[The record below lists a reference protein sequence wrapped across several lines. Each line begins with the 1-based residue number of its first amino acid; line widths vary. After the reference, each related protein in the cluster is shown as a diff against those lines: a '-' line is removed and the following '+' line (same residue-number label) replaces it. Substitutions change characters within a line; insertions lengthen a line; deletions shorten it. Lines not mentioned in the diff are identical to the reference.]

1 MGFNNNV
8 RKYRII
14 DTIKENGAVRTA
26 IASGNESSWRVKIVA
41 RVMNLLKRNNK
52 VVGEEGIIQPIPV
65 QGVPV
70 FDNNVVVEQQNSIEQ
85 QPKSILNPT
94 DGHNISPSVKK
105 KVSFDPTLSTVPEED
120 GDNLS
125 ISTDDGISLDSSE
138 DFDDAKWAAIGLPL
152 SPIKKVGIV
161 QRVKNILGS
170 FIDFFVSPFK
180 SKQTAPASTT
190 IDAHLG
196 LVVPGDNDILRS
208 SYRRIGDS
216 DEGIYSDFSDDN
228 FVYASEKAEQ
238 AITLGISTYV
248 EEIDTKPQQHI
259 TTVEFIAAIKP
270 TFV

>member
-14 DTIKENGAVRTA
+14 DTIEENGAVRTA

-70 FDNNVVVEQQNSIEQ
+70 FDNNVVVEQQSSIEQ

-196 LVVPGDNDILRS
+196 LVVLDDSTTPSYVGFDHDNTAQQKTTS
-208 SYRRIGDS
+208 
-216 DEGIYSDFSDDN
+216 
-228 FVYASEKAEQ
+228 
-238 AITLGISTYV
+238 GISTYV
-248 EEIDTKPQQHI
+248 EEIDTEPQQHTATI
-259 TTVEFIAAIKP
+259 ESVAAIVP
-270 TFV
+270 TLV